1 VSNVTTRGKLER
13 NLMPDQSSHM
23 SPAAILI
30 MAVVVLV
37 LAGVWLGAVFLA
49 ARQPADDH
57 RTGKPRR
64 QDASGQ
70 H

>member
-1 VSNVTTRGKLER
+1 
-13 NLMPDQSSHM
+13 MPDQSAHM
-23 SPAAILI
+23 SPAAILV

-57 RTGKPRR
+57 RMAEPQP
-64 QDASGQ
+64 QDAGRQ
-70 H
+70 R